1 MLYDAVLGMP
11 WLRLINPLIDWAN
24 LTVTPTQPLN
34 REMLLNPKLED
45 LVNHQP
51 LNFANLDR
59 EYLTEGDN
67 KMEDL
72 KEYLKRCVKSKIK
85 LCSTGVASLDIKTT
99 ELPAR
104 YADYADVFN
113 LEGSKRLPEY

>member
-1 MLYDAVLGMP
+1 MLYDAILEMP
-11 WLRLINPLIDWAN
+11 QLRLINPLINWVN

-34 REMLLNPKLED
+34 REMLLNPKLKD

-67 KMEDL
+67 KIEDL

-85 LCSTGVASLDIKTT
+85 LSFTGVASLNTKTT
-99 ELPAR
+99 KLLAR
-104 YADYADVFN
+104 YANHVDIFN
-113 LEGSKRLPEY
+113 PEGSKRLPKY